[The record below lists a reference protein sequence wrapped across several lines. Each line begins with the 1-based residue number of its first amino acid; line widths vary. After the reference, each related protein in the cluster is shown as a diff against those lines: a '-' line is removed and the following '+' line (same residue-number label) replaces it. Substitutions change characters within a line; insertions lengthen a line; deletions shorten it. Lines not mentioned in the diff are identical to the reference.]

1 MSQSDLRFS
10 QLSTWLAHFF
20 NQPVEL
26 DLICGDASFR
36 RYFRLTHNG
45 KRYIVADS
53 PVELV
58 PIAPFIA
65 VADAYHKA
73 GVLVPEVVHFCRDN
87 GFMLQT
93 DVGEQ
98 QLLSKLTPS
107 TVTAYYQQALR
118 QLIPISRVVETTD
131 RLVQPHLT
139 QSLPYYDTEFVSRE
153 LSIFTEWLIGALLQY
168 QTSAAEQ
175 AMLSR
180 SFDLLIDNVA
190 QQPKVGMHRDF
201 HSRNLMINHDQD
213 SERLAVID
221 FQDAV
226 KGPISYDAVSL
237 LRDCYVRWPDDI
249 VQPLIRYH
257 FELLK
262 QHRLLDDKLAFS
274 TYQQWFDLM
283 GLQRHIK
290 AAGIFAR
297 LNLRDG
303 KTGYMKDIPLT
314 LEYIIDI
321 AGKYPQL
328 TELSEWVK
336 NIVLPKVQQELAQVN
351 SSLK

>member
-10 QLSTWLAHFF
+10 KLSTWLAQFF
-20 NQPVEL
+20 NQPVTL
-26 DLICGDASFR
+26 DLLCGDASFR

-53 PVELV
+53 PIELV

-65 VADAYHKA
+65 VADAYQKA
-73 GVLVPEVVHFCRDN
+73 GVLVPEVIHFCAEN
-87 GFMLQT
+87 GFILQT
-93 DVGEQ
+93 DVGDK
-98 QLLSKLTPS
+98 QLLSQLTPS
-107 TVTAYYQQALR
+107 NVTAYYQQALM
-118 QLIPISRVVETTD
+118 QLIPLSQVVETTD
-131 RLVQPHLT
+131 RQVTPPLT
-139 QSLPYYDTEFVSRE
+139 KSLPIFDAEFVMRE
-153 LSIFTEWLIGALLQY
+153 LTIFTEWLIGALLHY
-168 QTSAAEQ
+168 QISSAEQ
-175 AMLSR
+175 AMLNR
-180 SFDLLIDNVA
+180 SFKLLIDNVE

-213 SERLAVID
+213 CERLAIID

-226 KGPISYDAVSL
+226 VGPISYDAVSL
-237 LRDCYVRWPDDI
+237 LRDCYVRWPDEL

-262 QHRLLDDKLAFS
+262 QHQLLNNNIAFS

-297 LNLRDG
+297 LKLRDG

-321 AGKYPQL
+321 AAMYPQL
-328 TELSEWVK
+328 TELSQWVK
-336 NIVLPKVQQELAQVN
+336 NIVFPKVQQAIAQVN
-351 SSLK
+351 SSFE